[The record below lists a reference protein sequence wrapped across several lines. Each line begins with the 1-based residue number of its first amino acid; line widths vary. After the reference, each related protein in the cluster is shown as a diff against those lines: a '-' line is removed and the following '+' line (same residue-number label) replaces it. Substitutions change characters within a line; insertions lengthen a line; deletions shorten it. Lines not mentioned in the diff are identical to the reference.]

1 MSDRKTA
8 RKTALEKLRGL
19 TLAEMQTES
28 KCEHVREIGYPCDI
42 DSGGW
47 WDCGCAVFV
56 RSVQRAL
63 NEEDQSSQIT
73 PTTPPEEKPQQ

>member
-1 MSDRKTA
+1 MSD

-19 TLAEMQTES
+19 TLAEMQTAS
-28 KCEHVREIGYPCDI
+28 KCEHVREVGTPCDI

-47 WDCGCAVFV
+47 WDCGCAAFV

-63 NEEDQSSQIT
+63 EG
-73 PTTPPEEKPQQ
+73 K